1 MAKPAAPIT
10 PTALMNAVGIA
21 AAPVKVLGPAFVVT
35 AAAVVV
41 TGVRVDVKVDADD
54 QVCGAGTVLLLTDA
68 HP

>member
-1 MAKPAAPIT
+1 M
-10 PTALMNAVGIA
+10 
-21 AAPVKVLGPAFVVT
+21 LGLAFVVT

-41 TGVRVDVKVDADD
+41 TGVRVDVKVDAAD